1 MNKSVIESLVKIA
14 NSLDNLGY
22 LKEAN
27 RLDKI
32 AQNMAPSVDPNYAGE
47 TAAYQP
53 VGVNNPTTTPAT
65 TTAPVTP
72 NDKTQSP
79 GQYASTGDYVKDI
92 NRYKAL
98 LSSGDLNGAN
108 ALKDS
113 VISSYDLQKR
123 NAFLS
128 QANKIEFQLT
138 DKYYKENSYTDDQL
152 SNLFNRYNINNN
164 VKDLGTFN
172 KLWNSMMTDLK
183 NRKLLNDKKMSILD
197 QTYRTLAARFNFSL
211 YGYNITG
218 NFEKDAIQYERLLF
232 NNLNTEAASLMSQV
246 LSSDKYT
253 DKQKEI
259 FKLRADTAIISLK
272 LQNNKTLELG
282 GINRISLE
290 SDAKNFGVLNSKNI
304 NEFNAAWA
312 KLINYYKKIKF
323 SNREND
329 PNAPF
334 IYNYPGVQYELENY
348 RKEVLINKGWLK
360 IPSR

>member
-32 AQNMAPSVDPNYAGE
+32 AQTLAPPVSFETQQDAYNM
-47 TAAYQP
+47 
-53 VGVNNPTTTPAT
+53 VGANTPTNTPAT

-72 NDKTQSP
+72 NNKTLSP

-92 NRYKAL
+92 NRFKEL

-108 ALKDS
+108 ALRDS

-128 QANKIEFQLT
+128 QSNKIQYQLT
-138 DKYYKENSYTDDQL
+138 GKYYKENFYTDDQL
-152 SNLFNRYNINNN
+152 LNLLNRYNINNN
-164 VKDLGTFN
+164 VKDLSAFN

-183 NRKLLNDKKMSILD
+183 NRKLLNQQKINILD
-197 QTYRTLAARFNFSL
+197 QTYRTLAARFNFSA
-211 YGYNITG
+211 YGSNMTG
-218 NFEKDAIQYERLLF
+218 NFETDASQYGRLLH

-246 LSSDKYT
+246 LSSDKYN

-259 FKLRADTAIISLK
+259 FKLRADAQFNNK
-272 LQNNKTLELG
+272 QVEDNKTLDLG
-282 GINRISLE
+282 GADY
-290 SDAKNFGVLNSKNI
+290 SDLIRNAKDYGVLNSKNI
-304 NEFNAAWA
+304 DEFNAAWA
-312 KLINYYKKIKF
+312 KLINYYKTNKF
-323 SNREND
+323 YNREND
-329 PNAPF
+329 PNSPF
-334 IYNYPGVQYELENY
+334 MYNFPGVQYQLENY
-348 RKEVLINKGWLK
+348 RKELLINKGWLK
-360 IPSR
+360 IPSS